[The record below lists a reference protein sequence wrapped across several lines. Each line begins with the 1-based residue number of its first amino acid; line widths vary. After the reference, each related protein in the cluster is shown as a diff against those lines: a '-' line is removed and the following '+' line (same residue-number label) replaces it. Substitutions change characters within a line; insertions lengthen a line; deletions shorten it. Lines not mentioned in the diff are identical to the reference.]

1 MIRSE
6 FGEARDS
13 SCDVPKGW
21 VVARMDD
28 AGLWATGGT
37 PSRKVESYFGGDIPW
52 VKSGDLGD
60 GLVNATEEMLSEEGL
75 SSSAAKL
82 LPQGT
87 LSVALYGATIGRL
100 GILGIDAATNQAC
113 ANCIVHGKYF
123 NRWYLFY
130 YLLAQRTSLVEA
142 GQGGAQPNLTNRIVR
157 EWPLLLPPLAEQ
169 ERIVAKVEALLGRVN
184 EARERLARVPA
195 ILKRFRQ
202 SVLAAACSGQL
213 TADWRE
219 ENPDVKPAISNEE
232 DSAALDEWGLGDV
245 ADGWCWTTL
254 RDVTDYQGGHAYKS
268 KRFVD
273 ENTGNQVLRI
283 GNVRPGY
290 IGESIAPAYIDND
303 YAQEAERFQV
313 QPDDI
318 LISQTGTRYKRDY
331 GYVGLIQEST
341 NRLFLNQRV
350 SRLRCSSKRLL
361 PQYLFLWLQSEEYRE
376 CFFKNETGNVNQG
389 NVGATPLKTGPIAL
403 PPFAEQQELARR
415 AITLFEISRRIEQ
428 RLTTATAQT
437 ERITQSVLAKAFS
450 GELVEAEADLARREG
465 RDYEPASVLLAR
477 IAADRE
483 TASKKPT

>member
-1 MIRSE
+1 M
-6 FGEARDS
+6 
-13 SCDVPKGW
+13 
-21 VVARMDD
+21 
-28 AGLWATGGT
+28 
-37 PSRKVESYFGGDIPW
+37 
-52 VKSGDLGD
+52 
-60 GLVNATEEMLSEEGL
+60 
-75 SSSAAKL
+75 
-82 LPQGT
+82 
-87 LSVALYGATIGRL
+87 
-100 GILGIDAATNQAC
+100 
-113 ANCIVHGKYF
+113 
-123 NRWYLFY
+123 
-130 YLLAQRTSLVEA
+130 
-142 GQGGAQPNLTNRIVR
+142 
-157 EWPLLLPPLAEQ
+157 
-169 ERIVAKVEALLGRVN
+169 
-184 EARERLARVPA
+184 
-195 ILKRFRQ
+195 
-202 SVLAAACSGQL
+202 
-213 TADWRE
+213 
-219 ENPDVKPAISNEE
+219 
-232 DSAALDEWGLGDV
+232 
-245 ADGWCWTTL
+245 
-254 RDVTDYQGGHAYKS
+254 
-268 KRFVD
+268 
-273 ENTGNQVLRI
+273 
-283 GNVRPGY
+283 
-290 IGESIAPAYIDND
+290 
-303 YAQEAERFQV
+303 